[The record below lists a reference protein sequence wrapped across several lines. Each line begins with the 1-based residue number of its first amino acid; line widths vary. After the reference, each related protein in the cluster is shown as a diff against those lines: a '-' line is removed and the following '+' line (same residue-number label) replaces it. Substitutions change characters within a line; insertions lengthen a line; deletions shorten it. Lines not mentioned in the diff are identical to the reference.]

1 MRRGRRI
8 LPNQDNKVKYLLYV
22 SGASL
27 IVIIASFIITSIV
40 YNNNLEKYSTSGLTS
55 EQMAS
60 LVPNLENDTEE
71 ASSSIGKNINEAIEE
86 IEEVEENILPEETE
100 NLLPTNS
107 EKVENTEENS
117 QVVEE
122 VIPDPTFTKPVEGE
136 VIKEFAKDS
145 LVYSQTLDEWIT
157 HYGIDIKAD
166 RTTVVKAS
174 APGTVKAI
182 KNDPRYG
189 LTIIVEHV
197 NGFKTV
203 YSNLLSTEFVTE
215 GETVEQGQSL
225 GTVGNSAAF
234 EIADEPHLHFEIIKN
249 EEYLDPTLYI

>member
-1 MRRGRRI
+1 MRRGRRS
-8 LPNQDNKVKYLLYV
+8 LSKENSKAKYLLYV
-22 SGASL
+22 SGVSL
-27 IVIIASFIITSIV
+27 IVIIATFIITSAV

-60 LVPNLENDTEE
+60 LVPNLENETEE
-71 ASSSIGKNINEAIEE
+71 ASTSIGKNINEVIEE
-86 IEEVEENILPEETE
+86 IEEVEGNSITEEDE

-107 EKVENTEENS
+107 EEVENIKEVS

-122 VIPDPTFTKPVEGE
+122 VIPDPTFIKPVEGE
-136 VIKEFAKDS
+136 IIKEFAKDS
-145 LVYSQTLDEWIT
+145 LVYSKTLDEWIT

-174 APGTVKAI
+174 APGTVQAI

-203 YSNLLSTEFVTE
+203 YSNLLSTEFVSE
-215 GETVEQGQSL
+215 GETVEEGQSL

-249 EEYLDPTLYI
+249 EEYLDPTLYF

>member
-1 MRRGRRI
+1 MRRGRRS
-8 LPNQDNKVKYLLYV
+8 LPRQDNKLKYLLYV

-27 IVIIASFIITSIV
+27 IVIIVSFIITSIV
-40 YNNNLEKYSTSGLTS
+40 YNNNLEKYSSSGLTT

-60 LVPNLENDTEE
+60 LVPNLENDTEQ
-71 ASSSIGKNINEAIEE
+71 ASSSIGKDINEAIEE
-86 IEEVEENILPEETE
+86 IEEVEENVLPEETE

-107 EKVENTEENS
+107 EKVENTEEVS

-234 EIADEPHLHFEIIKN
+234 EIADEPHLHFEILKN

>member
-1 MRRGRRI
+1 MRRGRRS
-8 LPNQDNKVKYLLYV
+8 LPKENNKIKYLLYV

-27 IVIIASFIITSIV
+27 IVIIATFIITSVV
-40 YNNNLEKYSTSGLTS
+40 YNNNLEKYSSSGLTS

-71 ASSSIGKNINEAIEE
+71 ASTSIGKDINEVVEE
-86 IEEVEENILPEETE
+86 IAVLEENTLPEETE

-107 EKVENTEENS
+107 EEVENTEEVS

-136 VIKEFAKDS
+136 IIKEFAKDS

-174 APGTVKAI
+174 APGTVQAI

-197 NGFKTV
+197 NGYKTV
-203 YSNLLSTEFVTE
+203 YSNLLSTEFVSE
-215 GETVEQGQSL
+215 GETVEEGQSL

-249 EEYLDPTLYI
+249 EEYLDPKIYF

>member
-1 MRRGRRI
+1 MRRGRRS
-8 LPNQDNKVKYLLYV
+8 LPRQDNKLKYLLYV

-27 IVIIASFIITSIV
+27 IVIIVSFIITSIV
-40 YNNNLEKYSTSGLTS
+40 YNNNLEKYSSSGLTT

-60 LVPNLENDTEE
+60 LVPNLENDTEQ
-71 ASSSIGKNINEAIEE
+71 ASSSIGKDINEAIEE
-86 IEEVEENILPEETE
+86 IEEVEENVLPEETE

-107 EKVENTEENS
+107 EKVENTEEVS

-174 APGTVKAI
+174 APGKVKAI

-197 NGFKTV
+197 NGYKTV

-234 EIADEPHLHFEIIKN
+234 EIADEPHLHFEILKN

>member
-1 MRRGRRI
+1 MRRGRRS
-8 LPNQDNKVKYLLYV
+8 LPKQDNKFKYLLYV

-27 IVIIASFIITSIV
+27 IVIIVSFIITSIV
-40 YNNNLEKYSTSGLTS
+40 YNNNLEKYSSSGLTS

-71 ASSSIGKNINEAIEE
+71 ASSTIGKNINEVIEE
-86 IEEVEENILPEETE
+86 IEEVEENVLFEETE

-107 EKVENTEENS
+107 EKIENTEEVS
-117 QVVEE
+117 KVVEE
-122 VIPDPTFTKPVEGE
+122 VIPDPTFIKPVEGE
-136 VIKEFAKDS
+136 LIKEFAKDN

-157 HYGIDIKAD
+157 HFGIDIKAD

-174 APGTVKAI
+174 APGIVKAI

-189 LTIIVEHV
+189 LTIILEHV

-249 EEYLDPTLYI
+249 EEYLDPTLYF